1 MYVLFYAYNI
11 KMKKTSRD
19 KTSFSPAKTPAPAQ
33 VRKLFL
39 QLASLAA
46 IVGPPD
52 HYERLWTPLITLW
65 YFIWQ
70 WLQPHHTLEAVVTDA
85 RRGGADRLTPKNKR
99 LSQRIKSRATTS
111 YCQARQ
117 RLPLAWLRDCFLK
130 LGQQLRRLA
139 GQPDPALPVELLDGS
154 TKRLRPYG
162 DIAQG
167 FPPHRTRRQ
176 RSYWC
181 VARVLVSFCATT
193 GIAMGALIASNYI
206 SEQAMAVQLM
216 LEAAKHVLYIGDRNF
231 GVWRVVRA
239 AKQSGGHA
247 LVRLT
252 QVRARRLLGKKRLP
266 NFLDLPL
273 QWIPSSHDQV
283 DPGLSKEPVQGRLII
298 VRAVRPGW
306 RPQTLY
312 LFTTLTDVR
321 TYPPRRLLEMYG
333 WRWQAELNFRTV
345 KDTMEMD
352 RSEAKSADMV
362 RKEFYAGL
370 MAYNL
375 VRGLMTAAAGQTG
388 GSPSQLSFA
397 KVRLL
402 LAAVIVELWMS
413 SMSRAACDQRLLW
426 LLTEAS
432 AARLPHR
439 VKPRQNEPRAQYYE
453 PQIFPKIKGPRS
465 EARLALKKSL
475 QKN

>member
-1 MYVLFYAYNI
+1 LFW
-11 KMKKTSRD
+11 
-19 KTSFSPAKTPAPAQ
+19 
-33 VRKLFL
+33 

-46 IVGPPD
+46 LAGPPD
-52 HYERLWTPLITLW
+52 YYERLWTPLITLW

-85 RRGGADRLTPKNKR
+85 RRGGADRLTSGRKR
-99 LSQRIKSRATTS
+99 LSRRIKSRATTS
-111 YCQARQ
+111 YCRARQ
-117 RLPLAWLRDCFLK
+117 RLPLAWVRDCFLK
-130 LGQQLRRLA
+130 LGQQLRGLA
-139 GQPDPALPVELLDGS
+139 GPPDPGLPVELLDGS

-162 DIAQG
+162 DIPQA

-193 GIAMGALIASNYI
+193 GLAMGALIASNHI
-206 SEQAMAVQLM
+206 SEQALAVQLM
-216 LEAAKHVLYIGDRNF
+216 LAAAKQVLYVGDRNF

-239 AKQSGGHA
+239 ASQSGGHA

-252 QVRARRLLGKKRLP
+252 QARARRLLGKKRLP
-266 NFLDLPL
+266 HFLDRTLP
-273 QWIPSSHDQV
+273 WVPSSHDQV

-312 LFTTLTDVR
+312 LFTTLTDVQ
-321 TYPPRRLLEMYG
+321 TYPPQRLLEIYG

-345 KDTMEMD
+345 KDTMD
-352 RSEAKSADMV
+352 LDQSEAKSAEMV

-397 KVRLL
+397 KVRVL
-402 LAAVIVELWMS
+402 LAAVIVELGMGA
-413 SMSRAACDQRLLW
+413 MSRAACDQRLRW

-432 AARLPHR
+432 AARLPR
-439 VKPRQNEPRAQYYE
+439 RAKPRQNEPRAQYYE
-453 PQIFPKIKGPRS
+453 PQVFPKIKGSRA
-465 EARLALKKSL
+465 EARRALKKSL
-475 QKN
+475 QKR